1 MKKISLQWRLTI
13 ITAILIA
20 TVCVCLNFV
29 LYKNGVYY
37 IDSLQDI
44 VTSQDSKS
52 NDLYIDIPDG
62 EWDEFASKFS
72 IQVYDTK
79 IGYRRMGW
87 MITAIVTMLG
97 GAVTYFLSGRA
108 LKPLRDF
115 SEQVE
120 RVQVRNLTDCT
131 IDENGVQEFE
141 RLSASYNKMLMR
153 LSNAFEVQ
161 KQFTGNAAHELK
173 TPLALM
179 QAQLDLY
186 NLSEHKGSDEETIET
201 IKMAMEQNEHLTKL
215 VKTLLDMSELQT
227 ITRGDSIEIN
237 ALIEE
242 VLEDLEPLA
251 REKKVALIQRKSNEL
266 FMTGSDILIYRVV
279 FNLVEN
285 SIKYNYDGGQVRVS
299 VMEKDNNVVIT
310 VQDTGNGIPR
320 EYRERVFEPF
330 FRVEK
335 SRSRELGGVGLG
347 LALVHEIVRFHE
359 GNISIKESNENGTI
373 FEVVMPCKI
382 EIRLE

>member
-1 MKKISLQWRLTI
+1 
-13 ITAILIA
+13 
-20 TVCVCLNFV
+20 
-29 LYKNGVYY
+29 
-37 IDSLQDI
+37 
-44 VTSQDSKS
+44 
-52 NDLYIDIPDG
+52 
-62 EWDEFASKFS
+62 
-72 IQVYDTK
+72 
-79 IGYRRMGW
+79 
-87 MITAIVTMLG
+87 
-97 GAVTYFLSGRA
+97 
-108 LKPLRDF
+108 
-115 SEQVE
+115 
-120 RVQVRNLTDCT
+120 
-131 IDENGVQEFE
+131 
-141 RLSASYNKMLMR
+141 
-153 LSNAFEVQ
+153 
-161 KQFTGNAAHELK
+161 
-173 TPLALM
+173 
-179 QAQLDLY
+179 
-186 NLSEHKGSDEETIET
+186 
-201 IKMAMEQNEHLTKL
+201 MAMEQNEHLTKL

-251 REKKVALIQRKSNEL
+251 REKKVVLIQRKSNEL

-310 VQDTGNGIPR
+310 VLDTGNGIPR

-347 LALVHEIVRFHE
+347 LALVHEIVRFHG

>member
-120 RVQVRNLTDCT
+120 RVQARNLTDCT

-251 REKKVALIQRKSNEL
+251 REKKVVLIQRKSNEL

>member
-120 RVQVRNLTDCT
+120 RVQVRNLIDCT

-251 REKKVALIQRKSNEL
+251 REKKVVLIQRKSNEL